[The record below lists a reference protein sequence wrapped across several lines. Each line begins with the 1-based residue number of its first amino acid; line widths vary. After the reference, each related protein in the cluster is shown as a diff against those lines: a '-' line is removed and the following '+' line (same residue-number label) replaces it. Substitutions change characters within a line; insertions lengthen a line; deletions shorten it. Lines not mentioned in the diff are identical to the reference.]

1 MADLPLTVSIVVP
14 TIHANEEMLSEC
26 LIAINATAPDAEVL
40 LMDDGSFAEN
50 CNAGAAQA
58 SGDILLFLNDDTVPA
73 PGWLDTL
80 LEAFLDPDVGIAGS
94 CLRYPH
100 TLALQHAGVYFDAPG
115 GVLTAHNVT
124 NELDN
129 LTRDVDAVTG
139 ACLAIRAHLFNEAY
153 GFDPT
158 FVNGYED
165 VDLCL
170 RVRSAGWR
178 IRYVAESVVLHH
190 ESASG
195 DARWTHVGSN
205 VARLQAL
212 WNVRTEEVIVDDC

>member
-1 MADLPLTVSIVVP
+1 MAAPPVSIVIP
-14 TIHANEEMLSEC
+14 TIRASEDLLSEC
-26 LIAINATAPDAEVL
+26 LIAVNATAPDAEVIL
-40 LMDDGSFAEN
+40 EDSGTFAEN
-50 CNAGAAQA
+50 CNRGAAQA
-58 SGDILLFLNDDTVPA
+58 SAPLLVFLNDDTIPA
-73 PGWLDTL
+73 PGWLESL
-80 LEAFLDPDVGIAGS
+80 VEAFDEPDVGIAGA

-100 TLALQHAGVYFDAPG
+100 TLALQHAGIFFDLDPVGQLRAN
-115 GVLTAHNVT
+115 NVT
-124 NELDN
+124 NELEN
-129 LTRDVDAVTG
+129 LTRDVDGVTG
-139 ACLAIRAHLFNEAY
+139 ACLAIRAHLFDEAE
-153 GFDPT
+153 GFDEG

-195 DARWTHVGSN
+195 PARWTHVHEN

-212 WNVRTEEVIVDDC
+212 WNVETREMSFDDD